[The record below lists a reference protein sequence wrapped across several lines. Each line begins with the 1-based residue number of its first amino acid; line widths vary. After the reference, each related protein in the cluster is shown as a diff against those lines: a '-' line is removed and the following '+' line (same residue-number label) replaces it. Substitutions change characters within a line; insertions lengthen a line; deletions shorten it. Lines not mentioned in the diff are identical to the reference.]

1 MVSFTTPCQEGACVD
16 ATWQSFIC
24 ALLEVTTVLAH
35 LVHYVIV
42 LSAQTPRG
50 CEQLTNRDPEFPVGT
65 VTIRNL
71 LAGLSICRPLAE
83 KLRTGQW
90 P

>member
-1 MVSFTTPCQEGACVD
+1 MVSVTTPCQEGACVD
-16 ATWQSFIC
+16 STWQSFIC
-24 ALLEVTTVLAH
+24 ALLEATTVLVH

-42 LSAQTPRG
+42 LSAQIPLG
-50 CEQLTNRDPEFPVGT
+50 SEQLINGDPEFPVGT

-71 LAGLSICRPLAE
+71 LAGPSICRPLAE